1 MGRASLPAFRLRAGA
16 LRGFLAFTAATLLA
30 FSASAQSEG
39 LRVFIS
45 ADMEGLSGIAHSEMT
60 SASGAEYGRGR
71 DLMMS
76 DVNAAIQGAL
86 DAGAAEILVN
96 DSHGSMRNVR
106 VEQLLPPAR
115 LISHNSKPFGMMQG
129 ISADFDAVFFIGYHA
144 RAGNPDGLMAHTGSG
159 ASIREIRVDGRPA
172 GEGDMNALL
181 AAHYGV
187 PVALATGDEA
197 FAKELGE
204 LLPDTEFVSVKRAI
218 RRTTAELLHPEVTAG
233 LIREA
238 AARALESIPEP
249 LPAPG
254 PPVAIEIQYT
264 RPDLAEI
271 ASLLPQIDRIA
282 PDTVRFEAGDMA
294 EGYAI
299 IRVLYRNLSE

>member
-1 MGRASLPAFRLRAGA
+1 MRQRAGRRFFVVCLAA
-16 LRGFLAFTAATLLA
+16 LWAATG
-30 FSASAQSEG
+30 SARDDG

-76 DVNAAIQGAL
+76 DVNAAIQGSL
-86 DAGAAEILVN
+86 DAGATEILVN
-96 DSHGSMRNVR
+96 DSHGSMRNIR

-129 ISADFDAVFFIGYHA
+129 ISGEFDAVFFIGYHA

-181 AAHYGV
+181 AAHHGV

-218 RRTTAELLHPEVTAG
+218 RRTTAELIHPQETARM
-233 LIREA
+233 IREA
-238 AARALESIPEP
+238 ATRALESIPEP

-254 PPVAIEIQYT
+254 PPVTVEIQYT

-271 ASLLPQIDRIA
+271 ASLLPQIERIA

-294 EGYAI
+294 EGYAV

>member
-1 MGRASLPAFRLRAGA
+1 MRRAAPGFGAIGWGLCALLLSAPAD
-16 LRGFLAFTAATLLA
+16 
-30 FSASAQSEG
+30 AQRDG

-45 ADMEGLSGIAHSEMT
+45 VDMEGISGIAHSEMT

-71 DLMMS
+71 DLLMG
-76 DVNAAIQGAL
+76 DLNAAIRGAL
-86 DAGAAEILVN
+86 DAGASEILVN

-106 VEQLLPPAR
+106 VEELVAPAR

-129 ISADFDAVFFIGYHA
+129 LDGDFDAVFFIGYHA

-159 ASIREIRVDGRPA
+159 ASIREIRVAGEPA

-181 AAHYGV
+181 AAHHGV

-197 FAKELGE
+197 LVRELGE
-204 LLPDTEFVSVKRAI
+204 RLGDIGFVAVKRAI
-218 RRTTAELLHPEVTAG
+218 RRTTAELLHPEITAR

-238 AARALESIPEP
+238 AARALRNIPEP
-249 LPAPG
+249 QPAPA
-254 PPVAIEIQYT
+254 PPVEVEMRYT

-271 ASLLPQIDRIA
+271 VSLLPGIERA
-282 PDTVRFEAGDMA
+282 AADTIRFRAGDMA
-294 EGYAI
+294 EAYAV

>member
-1 MGRASLPAFRLRAGA
+1 MDRVSLSAFRL
-16 LRGFLAFTAATLLA
+16 LAFAAATLLA
-30 FSASAQSEG
+30 AGASAQSEG

-86 DAGAAEILVN
+86 DAGATEILVN
-96 DSHGSMRNVR
+96 DSHGSMRNIR
-106 VEQLLPPAR
+106 VEELLPPAR
-115 LISHNSKPFGMMQG
+115 LISHNSKAFGMMQG
-129 ISADFDAVFFIGYHA
+129 ISGDFDAVFFIGYHA

-159 ASIREIRVDGRPA
+159 ASIREIRVDGEPA

-181 AAHYGV
+181 AAHHGV

-197 FAKELGE
+197 FAEELGE
-204 LLPDTEFVSVKRAI
+204 RLPNTEFVVVKRAI
-218 RRTTAELLHPEVTAG
+218 RRTTAELIHPQEAARM
-233 LIREA
+233 IREA
-238 AARALESIPEP
+238 ATRALESLPDP
-249 LPAPG
+249 LPAPA

-271 ASLLPQIDRIA
+271 ASLLPQIERIA

>member
-1 MGRASLPAFRLRAGA
+1 MRRAARQESKPGGGGLRRLLLLSVLCAPPA
-16 LRGFLAFTAATLLA
+16 LA
-30 FSASAQSEG
+30 QNEG

-45 ADMEGLSGIAHSEMT
+45 VDMEGLSGIAHSEMT
-60 SASGAEYGRGR
+60 SAGGAEYARGR

-86 DAGAAEILVN
+86 DAGATEILVN

-106 VEQLLPPAR
+106 VEELLPPAR

-129 ISADFDAVFFIGYHA
+129 LDSSFDAVFFIGYHA

-159 ASIREIRVDGRPA
+159 ASIREIRVGGEPA
-172 GEGDMNALL
+172 GEGDMNAML
-181 AAHYGV
+181 AAHHGV

-197 FAKELGE
+197 FVTELGE
-204 LLPDTEFVSVKRAI
+204 RLTETAFVAVKRAI
-218 RRTTAELLHPEVTAG
+218 RRTTAELLHPEVTAR

-238 AARALESIPEP
+238 ATRALRAIPEP
-249 LPAPG
+249 LPAPVA
-254 PPVAIEIQYT
+254 PVEVEMQYT

-271 ASLLPQIDRIA
+271 VSLLPQIDRIA
-282 PDTVRFEAGDMA
+282 PDTIGFRVGDMA
-294 EGYAI
+294 EAYAI

>member
-1 MGRASLPAFRLRAGA
+1 MQPAARQESKPRGSGWPLLLLLPVLCAPPA
-16 LRGFLAFTAATLLA
+16 L
-30 FSASAQSEG
+30 AQDEEG

-45 ADMEGLSGIAHSEMT
+45 VDMEGLSGIAHSEMT
-60 SASGAEYGRGR
+60 SAAGAEYGRGR

-86 DAGAAEILVN
+86 DAGATEILVN
-96 DSHGSMRNVR
+96 DSHGSMRNIR

-129 ISADFDAVFFIGYHA
+129 LDSSFDAVFFIGYHA

-159 ASIREIRVDGRPA
+159 ASVREIRVAGQPS
-172 GEGDMNALL
+172 GEGDMNAML
-181 AAHYGV
+181 AAHHGV

-197 FAKELGE
+197 FVTELGE
-204 LLPDTEFVSVKRAI
+204 RLTETEFVAVKRAI
-218 RRTTAELLHPEVTAG
+218 RRTTAELLHPEVAAG
-233 LIREA
+233 LIRDA
-238 AARALESIPEP
+238 ASRALGAIPEP
-249 LPAPG
+249 PPAPG
-254 PPVAIEIQYT
+254 SPVEIEIQYT

-271 ASLLPQIDRIA
+271 ASLLPQIERVA
-282 PDTVRFEAGDMA
+282 PDRVRFEAGDMA

>member
-1 MGRASLPAFRLRAGA
+1 MSSRAGRRFAAVCLAA
-16 LRGFLAFTAATLLA
+16 LWAAMG
-30 FSASAQSEG
+30 SAQDDG

-45 ADMEGLSGIAHSEMT
+45 ADMEGLSGVAHSEMT

-86 DAGAAEILVN
+86 DAGATEILVN

-129 ISADFDAVFFIGYHA
+129 ISGDFDAVFFIGYHA

-159 ASIREIRVDGRPA
+159 ARIREIRVDGRPA

-181 AAHYGV
+181 AAHHGV
-187 PVALATGDEA
+187 PVALATGDEV

-218 RRTTAELLHPEVTAG
+218 RRTTAELIHPQETARM
-233 LIREA
+233 IPEA
-238 AARALESIPEP
+238 AVRALESIPEP

-271 ASLLPQIDRIA
+271 ASLLPQIERIA

>member
-1 MGRASLPAFRLRAGA
+1 MHPRAARRFAVVA
-16 LRGFLAFTAATLLA
+16 LAALWAATG
-30 FSASAQSEG
+30 SAQDDG

-86 DAGAAEILVN
+86 DAGATEILVN

-129 ISADFDAVFFIGYHA
+129 ISGDFDAVFFIGYHA

-204 LLPDTEFVSVKRAI
+204 LLPDAEFVSVKRAI
-218 RRTTAELLHPEVTAG
+218 RRTTAELIHPQETARM
-233 LIREA
+233 IREA
-238 AARALESIPEP
+238 ASRSLQAIPEP
-249 LPAPG
+249 LAAPES
-254 PPVAIEIQYT
+254 PVTIEIQYT

-271 ASLLPQIDRIA
+271 ASLLPQIERIA
-282 PDTVRFEAGDMA
+282 PDTVRFEAGDME

>member
-16 LRGFLAFTAATLLA
+16 RRGFWAFTAATLVALG
-30 FSASAQSEG
+30 ASARNEG

-86 DAGAAEILVN
+86 DAGATEILVN

>member
-1 MGRASLPAFRLRAGA
+1 MDRVRLPAFRL
-16 LRGFLAFTAATLLA
+16 LAFAAATLLA
-30 FSASAQSEG
+30 AGAAAQTEG

-86 DAGAAEILVN
+86 DAGATEILVN

-129 ISADFDAVFFIGYHA
+129 IDADFDAVFFIGYHA

-197 FAKELGE
+197 FEKELGE

-218 RRTTAELLHPEVTAG
+218 RRTTAELLHPEVTARM
-233 LIREA
+233 IREA
-238 AARALESIPEP
+238 AVRALASIPEP

-271 ASLLPQIDRIA
+271 ASLLPQIERIA

>member
-1 MGRASLPAFRLRAGA
+1 MSSRAGRRFAAVGLAA
-16 LRGFLAFTAATLLA
+16 LWAAMG
-30 FSASAQSEG
+30 SAQDDG

-86 DAGAAEILVN
+86 NAGA
-96 DSHGSMRNVR
+96 
-106 VEQLLPPAR
+106 
-115 LISHNSKPFGMMQG
+115 
-129 ISADFDAVFFIGYHA
+129 
-144 RAGNPDGLMAHTGSG
+144 T
-159 ASIREIRVDGRPA
+159 
-172 GEGDMNALL
+172 
-181 AAHYGV
+181 
-187 PVALATGDEA
+187 
-197 FAKELGE
+197 
-204 LLPDTEFVSVKRAI
+204 DTEFVSVKRAI
-218 RRTTAELLHPEVTAG
+218 RRTTAELIHPQETARM
-233 LIREA
+233 IREA
-238 AARALESIPEP
+238 AVRALESIPEP

-271 ASLLPQIDRIA
+271 ASLLPQIERIA

>member
-1 MGRASLPAFRLRAGA
+1 MHLRAGRRIAVCLVA
-16 LRGFLAFTAATLLA
+16 LWAATG
-30 FSASAQSEG
+30 SAQDDG

-86 DAGAAEILVN
+86 DAGATEILVN

-187 PVALATGDEA
+187 PVALATGDAA
-197 FAKELGE
+197 FAEELGQ
-204 LLPDTEFVSVKRAI
+204 LLPDTEFVAVKRAI
-218 RRTTAELLHPEVTAG
+218 RRTTAELIHPQETARM
-233 LIREA
+233 IREA
-238 AARALESIPEP
+238 AVRALRAIPEP
-249 LPAPG
+249 LPAPAS
-254 PPVAIEIQYT
+254 PVAIEIQYT

-271 ASLLPQIDRIA
+271 ASLLPQIERTA
-282 PDTVRFEAGDMA
+282 PDTVRFEAGDMR

>member
-1 MGRASLPAFRLRAGA
+1 MRIAALPLLLPGGLALLAPAGA
-16 LRGFLAFTAATLLA
+16 AGG
-30 FSASAQSEG
+30 QDDG

-45 ADMEGLSGIAHSEMT
+45 VDMEGISGIAHSEMT
-60 SASGAEYGRGR
+60 SAAGAEYGRGR
-71 DLMMS
+71 DLLMR
-76 DVNAAIQGAL
+76 DLNAAVRGAL

-106 VEQLLPPAR
+106 VEELLPPAR

-129 ISADFDAVFFIGYHA
+129 LDGGFDAVFFIGYHA

-159 ASIREIRVDGRPA
+159 AKVREIRVGGEPA

-181 AAHYGV
+181 AAHHGV

-197 FAKELGE
+197 LVRELGDR
-204 LLPDTEFVSVKRAI
+204 LGGAEFVAVKRAI
-218 RRTTAELLHPEVTAG
+218 RRTTAELLHPEVTASR
-233 LIREA
+233 IREA
-238 AARALESIPEP
+238 AARALRNLPDAPSPPE
-249 LPAPG
+249 AP
-254 PPVAIEIQYT
+254 VEVEIRYT

-271 ASLLPQIDRIA
+271 ASLLPEIDRSA
-282 PDTVRFEAGDMA
+282 PDTVRFRTGDMA
-294 EGYAI
+294 EAYAI